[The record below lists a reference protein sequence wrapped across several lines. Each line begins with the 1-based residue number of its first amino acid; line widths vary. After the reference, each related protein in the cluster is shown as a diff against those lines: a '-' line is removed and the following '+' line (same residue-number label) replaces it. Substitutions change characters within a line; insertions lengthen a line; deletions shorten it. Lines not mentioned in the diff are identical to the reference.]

1 MFCFRASICKNRA
14 NLDERLETKDE
25 RMGQRRP
32 VIIKMIIMNRI
43 MRGRHPPR
51 FCRLRHTLPLLRVSN
66 ADPQRP
72 AFTPPPKCHCDQR
85 KEKSNLQLSI
95 PTLSSLD
102 GDDWESSFGTSKI
115 YITDD
120 MGKNWLPLI

>member
-1 MFCFRASICKNRA
+1 MC
-14 NLDERLETKDE
+14 
-25 RMGQRRP
+25 
-32 VIIKMIIMNRI
+32 
-43 MRGRHPPR
+43 PPR

-72 AFTPPPKCHCDQR
+72 AFTPPKCHCDQR

-102 GDDWESSFGTSKI
+102 GDDWESPFGTSKI